1 MKHKSCFIAVWL
13 DSVRFKDREELTYL
27 KSLDIKKHLT
37 QPSYLLEYT
46 FFTGKTPI
54 EHDIMFETIRTKD
67 NYALEFTNNK
77 LLNKGIW
84 AVNNL
89 TRWKQGKTRLV
100 MQSKIPKQFRS
111 ELGSSVEKQFLD
123 FNAIKFEGLPDIFQK
138 NGLKFEMYDWPT
150 KSTNQGIKLDFT
162 TTNNDDN
169 KMKNFIEKIKEGKSH
184 FYFIHIWGL
193 DTVQHYHV
201 GNSKAK
207 QKLKEYDNYVYE
219 ILKAANETFNFVDL
233 LVWSDH
239 GMVPII
245 EKVNIIQELDLKY
258 DQDEYIFFLDGT
270 HARFWFKNQ
279 AKKKE
284 FEEKLKLL
292 EDKGE
297 ILTDAMKKKQNLS
310 LNSINGELI
319 WRCKPGY
326 VLHPNFYEPRPDL
339 KGMHGYSSDS
349 EENSGIIAAN
359 FKIDKKEVKSHEIFN
374 IILKRLNLI

>member
-100 MQSKIPKQFRS
+100 MQSKIPRQFKNQ
-111 ELGSSVEKQFLD
+111 LGSSVEKQFLD
-123 FNAIKFEGLPDIFQK
+123 FNATKFEGLPDIFK
-138 NGLKFEMYDWPT
+138 RH
-150 KSTNQGIKLDFT
+150 GIKLDFSST
-162 TTNNDDN
+162 NDD
-169 KMKNFIEKIKEGKSH
+169 KTKIQNFIETIKQGKSH

-193 DTVQHYHV
+193 DTIEHYHL

-207 QKLKEYDNYVYE
+207 QKLKEYDNFIYE
-219 ILKAANETFNFVDL
+219 I
-233 LVWSDH
+233 
-239 GMVPII
+239 
-245 EKVNIIQELDLKY
+245 
-258 DQDEYIFFLDGT
+258 
-270 HARFWFKNQ
+270 
-279 AKKKE
+279 
-284 FEEKLKLL
+284 
-292 EDKGE
+292 
-297 ILTDAMKKKQNLS
+297 
-310 LNSINGELI
+310 
-319 WRCKPGY
+319 
-326 VLHPNFYEPRPDL
+326 
-339 KGMHGYSSDS
+339 
-349 EENSGIIAAN
+349 
-359 FKIDKKEVKSHEIFN
+359 
-374 IILKRLNLI
+374 